1 MQRKKMSSEKDKFQ
15 RDLLESVKQMRTGEF
30 ARVTVV
36 DTGQN
41 GGLSLSALQNDFV
54 ASRPRETS
62 RTGIRIV
69 RRRRHRQER

>member
-1 MQRKKMSSEKDKFQ
+1 MSSEKDKFQ
-15 RDLLESVKQMRTGEF
+15 RDLLESVKQMRTVEF

-41 GGLSLSALQNDFV
+41 GDLSLSALQNDF
-54 ASRPRETS
+54 AALHPREID

-69 RRRRHRQER
+69 RRRRRRRER